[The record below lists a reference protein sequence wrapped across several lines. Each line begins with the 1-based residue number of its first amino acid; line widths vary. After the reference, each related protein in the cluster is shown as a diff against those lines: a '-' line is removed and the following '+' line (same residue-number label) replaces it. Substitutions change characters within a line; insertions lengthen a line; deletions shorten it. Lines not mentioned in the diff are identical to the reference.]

1 MCHVR
6 SKLPLLGA
14 VALSGGLALV
24 AATQPWATIVLVEGA
39 AAAGALQVSG
49 QDLNASLSPVAIAAL
64 AAALALTIAGK
75 IFRRVLGILV
85 AALGAGAIAVAVGV
99 LADPVG
105 AAAGRIAEITAISGA
120 DQLALVQ
127 SSALSVWP
135 LVTAIAGGALIVFGL
150 LVVILSGRWGT
161 AGRKYES
168 RTDVDVAELAAT
180 EPDRISDWERQSD
193 GEDPSEV
200 DSLPESPRN

>member
-1 MCHVR
+1 MCHVL

-49 QDLNASLSPVAIAAL
+49 QDLNASLSPVAIAAI

-135 LVTAIAGGALIVFGL
+135 LVTAIAGGALIVSGV

-168 RTDVDVAELAAT
+168 RTDVDVAERAAT

>member
-14 VALSGGLALV
+14 VALSGGVALV
-24 AATQPWATIVLVEGA
+24 AATQPWVTLVLVEGA
-39 AAAGALQVSG
+39 AAAGALQASG

-64 AAALALTIAGK
+64 AAALALTISGK
-75 IFRRVLGILV
+75 IFRRVLGVLI

-120 DQLALVQ
+120 DQQDLVQ

-135 LVTAIAGGALIVFGL
+135 LVTAVAGGALVVFGL
-150 LVVILSGRWGT
+150 LVVIVSGGWGA

-168 RTDVDVAELAAT
+168 RTDAELPERAAA

-193 GEDPSEV
+193 GEDPSEI
-200 DSLPESPRN
+200 DSLPEFPEK

>member
-1 MCHVR
+1 ML

-168 RTDVDVAELAAT
+168 RTDVDVAERAAT

>member
-1 MCHVR
+1 MR

-168 RTDVDVAELAAT
+168 RTDVDVAERAAT

>member
-1 MCHVR
+1 MR
-6 SKLPLLGA
+6 SKLPLLAA
-14 VALSGGLALV
+14 VALSSGLALV

-120 DQLALVQ
+120 DQLALIQ

-135 LVTAIAGGALIVFGL
+135 LVTAIAGGALIVFGV

-168 RTDVDVAELAAT
+168 RTGADVAERAAT

-193 GEDPSEV
+193 GEDPSEI
-200 DSLPESPRN
+200 DSLPESPKK

>member
-1 MCHVR
+1 MR

-14 VALSGGLALV
+14 VALSGGLVLV
-24 AATQPWATIVLVEGA
+24 AATQPWVTIMLVEGA

-120 DQLALVQ
+120 DQQNLVQ
-127 SSALSVWP
+127 SSALSAWP
-135 LVTAIAGGALIVFGL
+135 LVTAVAGGALIVFGL
-150 LVVILSGRWGT
+150 LVVILSGGWGT

-168 RTDVDVAELAAT
+168 RTDADLTERAAA

-200 DSLPESPRN
+200 DSLPEFPKN

>member
-1 MCHVR
+1 MR

-99 LADPVG
+99 LVDPVG

-135 LVTAIAGGALIVFGL
+135 LVTAIAGGALIVFGV

-168 RTDVDVAELAAT
+168 RSDADVAERVAT

-193 GEDPSEV
+193 GEDPSEI
-200 DSLPESPRN
+200 DSLPESPKK

>member
-1 MCHVR
+1 MCHVL

-168 RTDVDVAELAAT
+168 RTDVDVAERAAT

>member
-14 VALSGGLALV
+14 VALSGGVALV
-24 AATQPWATIVLVEGA
+24 AATQPWVTLVLVEGA
-39 AAAGALQVSG
+39 AAAGALQASG

-64 AAALALTIAGK
+64 ALTIAGK
-75 IFRRVLGILV
+75 IFRRVLGVLI

-120 DQLALVQ
+120 DQQDLVQ

-135 LVTAIAGGALIVFGL
+135 LVTAVAGGALVVFGL
-150 LVVILSGRWGT
+150 LVVIVSGGWGA

-168 RTDVDVAELAAT
+168 RTDAELPERAAA

-193 GEDPSEV
+193 GEDPSEI
-200 DSLPESPRN
+200 DSLPEFPEK

>member
-1 MCHVR
+1 ML

-49 QDLNASLSPVAIAAL
+49 QDLNASLSPVAIAAI

-135 LVTAIAGGALIVFGL
+135 LVTAIAGGALIVSGV

-168 RTDVDVAELAAT
+168 RTDVDVAERAAT